1 MALSIFVNVDF
12 NNKTKPLIKRD
23 QSKAVGI
30 QGNSLMNTSSMPM
43 FSSIF
48 LFFSNEGINDLNL
61 TGPLP

>member
-48 LFFSNEGINDLNL
+48 LFFSNRII
-61 TGPLP
+61 P